1 MEHVEREIRL
11 PSSSEEVWRAVVDP
25 ARLGGWLGGELD
37 IVARPGARGSFRSA
51 DGAARRVI
59 VLAVDNGHQ
68 LSFAWWPETAAG
80 SSSTVTITVTGDVD
94 GGSVVRVRETRA
106 QAMLA
111 TA

>member
-1 MEHVEREIRL
+1 MEHVEREIKL
-11 PSSSEEVWRAVVDP
+11 PNSPEEVWRAVVDP
-25 ARLGGWLGGELD
+25 ARLGEWLGGELE
-37 IVARPGARGSFRSA
+37 VTVRAGARGRFRSR
-51 DGAARRVI
+51 DGVARRVV
-59 VLAVDNGHQ
+59 VLGVDDGEE

-80 SSSTVTITVTGDVD
+80 SSSTVTITVALDAT